1 MYVSKKE
8 IEVRY
13 AETDQMGIVYHA
25 NYLIWME
32 VGRTALIKELGFS
45 YAQLEADGALAPVI
59 DLQVQYKNHCCMVKQ
74 QPFIHG
80 LKNIMGSKRCMAM
93 KFKNLMDKQRLQGQ
107 PHIFVSIK
115 KPLDL
120 FNLEKPFLPG
130 IKYMNSRRSR
140 FNLWL
145 LVLNEAI

>member
-1 MYVSKKE
+1 MKTCMYPKRNRSPLCRNRSNGHRVSCQLFNLDGSWQNSIDKK
-8 IEVRY
+8 
-13 AETDQMGIVYHA
+13 
-25 NYLIWME
+25 
-32 VGRTALIKELGFS
+32 LGFS

-115 KPLDL
+115 KP
-120 FNLEKPFLPG
+120 FRPIQFRKAFPAWHKVYEQSK
-130 IKYMNSRRSR
+130 KQ
-140 FNLWL
+140 
-145 LVLNEAI
+145 V